1 MIEPLFV
8 LISEFENR
16 TMRLLMRERLPAKC
30 LAQLRNLV
38 LKYEHIPY
46 IASCSQS
53 LRAMT
58 FLRLSEQNH
67 QLSLMAEALTCQS
80 KVNRPADIEVVDETP
95 LFLDGVFAE
104 LMNERAVAAAE
115 VLDSE
120 MLPEEEE
127 E

>member
-1 MIEPLFV
+1 
-8 LISEFENR
+8 
-16 TMRLLMRERLPAKC
+16 
-30 LAQLRNLV
+30 
-38 LKYEHIPY
+38 
-46 IASCSQS
+46 
-53 LRAMT
+53 MT
-58 FLRLSEQNH
+58 ALRLSKQNH
-67 QLSLMAEALTCQS
+67 QLFLIAEVLIWQS
-80 KVNRPADIEVVDETP
+80 KVNHPADIEVVDETP